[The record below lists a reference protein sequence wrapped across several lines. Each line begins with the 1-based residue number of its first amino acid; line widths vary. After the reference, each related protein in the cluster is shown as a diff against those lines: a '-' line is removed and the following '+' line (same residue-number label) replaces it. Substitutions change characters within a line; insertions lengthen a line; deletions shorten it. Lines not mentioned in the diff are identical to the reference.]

1 MPVIRLWGVRSP
13 QWARFVATP
22 DESGASGHTA
32 LTQPAESES
41 RSEPTWQNHQTAPR
55 HGRTRTPLSNLRTG
69 PDPEALPRPAMAM
82 GEARAAGGP
91 VEQRNPMLNAT
102 SGAVAA
108 GPETNHE
115 LPSSGLAPGPGRR
128 RPRVLLPR
136 SGADSQAPIGAA
148 WCQWPTSTQCC
159 SGLACAGHWQWLPVL
174 RAAVLKAC
182 ASARA
187 PGRPRAR
194 AVTDGPGPC
203 VEVAMQTPGGADQG
217 HGAAAGLRARDAACA
232 RTAVTAPLGKA
243 TWASLSYYSVNSVTF
258 DMSE

>member
-1 MPVIRLWGVRSP
+1 MPVLRLWGVRSP

-102 SGAVAA
+102 SGAVA

-128 RPRVLLPR
+128 RPRVLVPR
-136 SGADSQAPIGAA
+136 LGADSQAPIGAA
-148 WCQWPTSTQCC
+148 WRQWHTHCC
-159 SGLACAGHWQWLPVL
+159 SGLACAGQWLPVL
-174 RAAVLKAC
+174 RAAVSGLSQC
-182 ASARA
+182 
-187 PGRPRAR
+187 
-194 AVTDGPGPC
+194 PGP
-203 VEVAMQTPGGADQG
+203 
-217 HGAAAGLRARDAACA
+217 R
-232 RTAVTAPLGKA
+232 
-243 TWASLSYYSVNSVTF
+243 
-258 DMSE
+258 